1 MTISRLVITTVLVT
15 AACATPQQSATSDS
29 PSAMTGADAAANRLT
44 SAEVAQGWKLLFD
57 GQTQSGW
64 RVYRGAGPSAG
75 WLVRNGTL
83 MKEGPTDDIVTT
95 EEFGD
100 FELELEWLL
109 SRGGN
114 AGLFYRATEEYEKV
128 YWSAT
133 EYQLLDDANHRD
145 GQNPLTSAGANYG
158 LYPAPRG
165 AVKPANEWNH
175 TRIVARG
182 PRVEHWLNGVKL
194 LEYEY
199 GSPDWAAK
207 VKASKFSEWPSYGR
221 STRGRIAIQGDHGG
235 VLALRNVKIRELR

>member
-1 MTISRLVITTVLVT
+1 MSRSRLVLATVLIA
-15 AACATPQQSATSDS
+15 AACAPRQQAATNDS
-29 PSAMTGADAAANRLT
+29 PAAMTGADSGINRLT
-44 SAEVAQGWKLLFD
+44 TAEAAQGWKLLFD
-57 GQTQSGW
+57 GKTQAGW
-64 RVYRGAGPSAG
+64 RVYRGQEQSKG
-75 WLVRNGTL
+75 WFVRDGVL

-95 EEFGD
+95 EQYGN
-100 FELELEWLL
+100 FELELEWRL
-109 SRGGN
+109 STGGN
-114 AGLFYRATEEYEKV
+114 AGLFYRGTEEYEKV

-199 GSPDWAAK
+199 GSPDWSAK
-207 VKASKFSEWPSYGR
+207 VKASKFSEWPNYGR
-221 STRGRIAIQGDHGG
+221 AARGVIAIQGDHGG
-235 VLALRNVKIRELR
+235 VLALRNVKIRELH